1 MRNEWW
7 RDELEKK
14 REQNLYRALRVLPS
28 EALDLASND
37 YLGFARHPEVLAAAC
52 EATQKFGAGARS
64 SRLVSGQTEIHAL
77 LETKIAAFKN
87 CEATLVFP
95 SGYHANLA
103 VVTAFARA
111 SDEIFCDKRNH
122 ASLIDACFLASS
134 RGAKLRF
141 YDSLEKLRALLE
153 RSTRDGK
160 IIVSDAVYSM
170 DGDLANL
177 PELFKLADEFASI
190 LVLDDAHGTGV
201 LGPRGTGA
209 LEHFEIEKSDFPNAT
224 IIQVGTLSKALGA
237 QGGFVAGE
245 KEIIEW
251 LINAG
256 RSFIYTTGL
265 NPSAC
270 GAALQSLEIIEREPQ
285 RILQLQETKSQLAH
299 GLSTLGFDAREQLSP
314 IIPIII
320 GEAAHALELS
330 EKLLVKNIW
339 CPSIRPPTV
348 PQNSSRLRVTASA
361 DLSDED
367 IAGVLQAFAECV

>member
-1 MRNEWW
+1 MMNEWW
-7 RDELEKK
+7 RDELQKK
-14 REQNLYRALRVLPS
+14 REQNLYRALRVLPTGV
-28 EALDLASND
+28 LDLASND

-52 EATQKFGAGARS
+52 AATQKFGAGARS

-77 LETKIAAFKN
+77 LETKLANFKN
-87 CEATLVFP
+87 CESALVFP

-103 VVTAFARA
+103 VVTAFSRA

-141 YDSLEKLRALLE
+141 YDSLEKLTSLLQ
-153 RSTRDGK
+153 RSTRQGK
-160 IIVSDAVYSM
+160 IIFSDAVYSM
-170 DGDLANL
+170 DGDLADI
-177 PELFKLADEFASI
+177 PQLFHLAEEFAAI

-201 LGPRGTGA
+201 LGARGTGT
-209 LEHFEIEKSDFPNAT
+209 LEHFQSSKFKVQNSKL
-224 IIQVGTLSKALGA
+224 IQVGTLSKALGA

-265 NPSAC
+265 SPSAC

-285 RILQLQETKSQLAH
+285 RISRLHENKSQLAR
-299 GLSTLGFDAREQLSP
+299 GLSTLGFDAREQPSP
-314 IIPIII
+314 IIPVII
-320 GEAAHALELS
+320 GEASRAVELS
-330 EKLLVKNIW
+330 EKLLEKNIW

-348 PQNSSRLRVTASA
+348 PQNSSRLRVTANA
-361 DLSDED
+361 NLSDED
-367 IAGVLQAFAECV
+367 ITGVLAAFAECI